1 MRASSS
7 SSRRRDEV
15 KGQDRAVVAQQP
27 SSNTERERV
36 RERKKRSSTL
46 FRLEI
51 ITHILRQE
59 RLCAEE
65 ENLFLIIFSS
75 FSSDNV
81 NILFVLLRV
90 ARLLSIPQHVY
101 TGERE
106 KQEL

>member
-27 SSNTERERV
+27 SSNTERE